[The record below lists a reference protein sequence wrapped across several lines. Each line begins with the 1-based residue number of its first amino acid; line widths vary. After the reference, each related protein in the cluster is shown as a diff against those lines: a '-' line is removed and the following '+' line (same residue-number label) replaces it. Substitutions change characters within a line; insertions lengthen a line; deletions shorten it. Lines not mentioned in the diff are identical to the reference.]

1 MAPPVDLSGVP
12 VIDNHCHAVAADQ
25 EHDPRRW
32 RGLFTESGGPVT
44 QERDVTQ
51 TAFYQRLLRAMAGQ
65 LGVPATEA
73 AVLAA
78 RAGRSASDLVAEL
91 FPAAGISGVVVD
103 TGFPAPDRAMPAADF
118 AAAAGC
124 SYQAL
129 LRLEVMFERL
139 VTEHATWDGL
149 RTAVAAE
156 LADLPGRGFAGLKCI
171 AGYRT
176 GLAVERWPE
185 AEARAAFG
193 RARDVAGRTG
203 TVRLGHKPL
212 LDTLLHDAFAAAAA
226 QGLPVQFHV
235 GYGDADVDLR
245 RAGPLELRA
254 VLEEPAY
261 RSMPVILLHGCWPY
275 FREGAYLA
283 SLYDHVYLDL
293 SYAIPFLSTGELR
306 SMTRAALGTAPVS
319 KLMYS
324 SDGARVP
331 ELHWLGARDG
341 RRVLGEV
348 LGELV
353 ADGDLGPEQA
363 RAAGRAVLH
372 DNAARVYGFGDRRL
386 PDRYAR
392 AEPAVSRLNRE
403 RPDGVPSGNGRPTTL
418 RSVRHLVRA
427 AP

>member
-1 MAPPVDLSGVP
+1 VAPPVDLSGVP
-12 VIDNHCHAVAADQ
+12 VIDNHCHSVETDQ
-25 EHDPRRW
+25 EHDARRW
-32 RGLFTESGGPVT
+32 RGHFTESDGPVT
-44 QERDVTQ
+44 ADRDVPQ
-51 TAFYQRLLRAMAGQ
+51 TAFYQRLLRAMADW

-78 RAGRSASDLVAEL
+78 RAGRSAAGLAAEL
-91 FPAAGISGVVVD
+91 FPAAGISGLVVD
-103 TGFPAPDRAMPAADF
+103 TGFPAPERALPAAEL

-124 SYQAL
+124 SYRAL
-129 LRLEVMFERL
+129 LRLEVLFERL
-139 VTEHATWDGL
+139 ITEHASYGGL
-149 RTAVAAE
+149 RAAVAAQ
-156 LADLPGRGFAGLKCI
+156 LADLPGRGYAGLKCI

-185 AEARAAFG
+185 ADARAAFG
-193 RARDVAGRTG
+193 RARDEVGRTG

-226 QGLPVQFHV
+226 QGVPVQFHV
-235 GYGDADVDLR
+235 GYGDADADLR

-254 VLEEPAY
+254 VLEEPGYQA
-261 RSMPVILLHGCWPY
+261 MPVILLHGCWPY

-293 SYAIPFLSTGELR
+293 SYAIPFLSVGELR
-306 SMTRAALGTAPVS
+306 SMTRAALGTAPLS

-324 SDGARVP
+324 SDGGRVP

-341 RRVLGEV
+341 RRVIGEV

-353 ADGDLGPEQA
+353 ADGDLGAEQA

-372 DNAARVYGFGDRRL
+372 DTAARVYGFGAG
-386 PDRYAR
+386 PGAH
-392 AEPAVSRLNRE
+392 
-403 RPDGVPSGNGRPTTL
+403 G
-418 RSVRHLVRA
+418 
-427 AP
+427 

>member
-1 MAPPVDLSGVP
+1 VAAPVDLSGVP

-25 EHDPRRW
+25 EHDAARW
-32 RGLFTESGGPVT
+32 RAHFTESAGPVT
-44 QERDVTQ
+44 RLRDVPQ

-65 LGVPATEA
+65 LGAGDCADSADSSDTEA

-78 RAGRSASDLVAEL
+78 RAGRSAADLVAAL

-103 TGFPAPDRAMPAADF
+103 TGFPAPDQAMPAADF
-118 AAAAGC
+118 AAAARC

-139 VTEHATWDGL
+139 VTEHASFDGL
-149 RTAVAAE
+149 RTAVAAQ

-193 RARDVAGRTG
+193 RARDEAGRTG

-254 VLEEPAY
+254 VLEEPGY

-275 FREGAYLA
+275 VREGAYLA

-306 SMTRAALGTAPVS
+306 AMTRAAFGAAPAS

-341 RRVLGEV
+341 RRVIGEV

-353 ADGDLGPEQA
+353 ADGDLSLAQA

-372 DNAARVYGFGDRRL
+372 DNAARVYGFGDR
-386 PDRYAR
+386 P
-392 AEPAVSRLNRE
+392 SR
-403 RPDGVPSGNGRPTTL
+403 S
-418 RSVRHLVRA
+418 
-427 AP
+427 